1 MYRKPKDQMS
11 IEDFILP
18 FEGKLNKNNRWV
30 QLASMIPWEK
40 IENKYASLFPENVG
54 NVAKPASLALSA
66 LIIKEKLGCSDRE
79 TVEQIKENPYLQYF
93 AGFREYCDEPPFD
106 FSLMVHF
113 RKRFNLETM
122 QEINEMICLAEQ
134 DNKDEDD
141 DPPPTVSGE
150 PPKTN
155 ENKKNKGKLILDATC
170 APADIRYPTDLSLL
184 NEAREKL
191 EAIIDTLYLPLKGAI
206 NKPRTYRIKARKQ
219 YLKIAKQK
227 QPSKKK
233 FRRAVGQ
240 QLRFVARDLKHI
252 NKLLEQS
259 PVKLTRK
266 HKEQLQ
272 VIKELYRQQQYMYK
286 NKTHRVEN
294 RIVSISQPHVR
305 PIVRGKVSAATEFGA
320 KVAISLV
327 NGDAF
332 LERLSWNNFNEG
344 TTLIASL
351 ENYKQRFGFYPETV
365 IADMI
370 YRNRDNL
377 QYCKTKGIRL
387 SGPKLGRPPLIKDKN
402 ELKLERQDAK
412 IRNAVEGKLGEG
424 KRRYGLGLIMARL
437 KETSETVIALQFLV
451 MNLERR
457 LRFLF
462 FLFLRSLLGRISNR
476 IIPKYCL
483 NCNWVSSHRLKSAT
497 PHLEGS

>member
-1 MYRKPKDQMS
+1 MYRKPNDQMS

-18 FEGKLNKNNRWV
+18 FDGKLDKNNRWV
-30 QLASMIPWEK
+30 QLATLIPWDK
-40 IENKYASLFPENVG
+40 IEEKYASLFPENVG
-54 NVAKPASLALSA
+54 NVAKPARLALSA

-93 AGFREYCDEPPFD
+93 AGFRKYRNESPFD

-122 QEINEMICLAEQ
+122 QDINEMICLAEQ
-134 DNKDEDD
+134 ENKDQDD
-141 DPPPTVSGE
+141 DPPPSGTGE
-150 PPKTN
+150 SPNTDEHK
-155 ENKKNKGKLILDATC
+155 ENKGKLILDATC

-219 YLKIAKQK
+219 YLKIAKPK

-233 FRRAVGQ
+233 FRKAVGQ

-462 FLFLRSLLGRISNR
+462 FLFIRALFGRMIDRS
-476 IIPKYCL
+476 
-483 NCNWVSSHRLKSAT
+483 T
-497 PHLEGS
+497 PDVA

>member
-1 MYRKPKDQMS
+1 MGPTCKH
-11 IEDFILP
+11 
-18 FEGKLNKNNRWV
+18 
-30 QLASMIPWEK
+30 
-40 IENKYASLFPENVG
+40 ENKYASLFPENVG
-54 NVAKPASLALSA
+54 NVAKPARLALSA

-93 AGFREYCDEPPFD
+93 AEPPFD

-150 PPKTN
+150 LPKTN

-184 NEAREKL
+184 NEVREKL

-219 YLKIAKQK
+219 YL
-227 QPSKKK
+227 
-233 FRRAVGQ
+233 
-240 QLRFVARDLKHI
+240 
-252 NKLLEQS
+252 
-259 PVKLTRK
+259 K

-305 PIVRGKVSAATEFGA
+305 PIVRGKSV
-320 KVAISLV
+320 
-327 NGDAF
+327 
-332 LERLSWNNFNEG
+332 
-344 TTLIASL
+344 
-351 ENYKQRFGFYPETV
+351 
-365 IADMI
+365 
-370 YRNRDNL
+370 
-377 QYCKTKGIRL
+377 
-387 SGPKLGRPPLIKDKN
+387 PPPS
-402 ELKLERQDAK
+402 
-412 IRNAVEGKLGEG
+412 
-424 KRRYGLGLIMARL
+424 
-437 KETSETVIALQFLV
+437 SEQ
-451 MNLERR
+451 
-457 LRFLF
+457 
-462 FLFLRSLLGRISNR
+462 
-476 IIPKYCL
+476 K
-483 NCNWVSSHRLKSAT
+483 
-497 PHLEGS
+497 

>member
-54 NVAKPASLALSA
+54 NVAKPARLALSA

-233 FRRAVGQ
+233 FRKAVGQ

-294 RIVSISQPHVR
+294 ENIISFV
-305 PIVRGKVSAATEFGA
+305 
-320 KVAISLV
+320 
-327 NGDAF
+327 
-332 LERLSWNNFNEG
+332 
-344 TTLIASL
+344 
-351 ENYKQRFGFYPETV
+351 
-365 IADMI
+365 
-370 YRNRDNL
+370 
-377 QYCKTKGIRL
+377 
-387 SGPKLGRPPLIKDKN
+387 
-402 ELKLERQDAK
+402 
-412 IRNAVEGKLGEG
+412 
-424 KRRYGLGLIMARL
+424 
-437 KETSETVIALQFLV
+437 
-451 MNLERR
+451 
-457 LRFLF
+457 
-462 FLFLRSLLGRISNR
+462 
-476 IIPKYCL
+476 
-483 NCNWVSSHRLKSAT
+483 
-497 PHLEGS
+497 